1 MDQASI
7 KELDKILPVVA
18 RAHGDQHPELEE
30 VKKLYEQLKASP
42 DKAAAERLK
51 EVTHDFTLPED
62 ACPAYEKTYRHL
74 SAMVKEII

>member
-18 RAHGDQHPELEE
+18 RVHGDQHPELEE

-42 DKAAAERLK
+42 DKAARPK
-51 EVTHDFTLPED
+51 GS
-62 ACPAYEKTYRHL
+62 KR
-74 SAMVKEII
+74 